1 MRVEERLQ
9 EFLSEK
15 RSIARNDKRQLRA
28 SANRAT
34 RDLHGVPVPRC
45 GCCRTVLRA
54 KLGNDGAYFLRL
66 VSYDNKQLRWFE
78 WQASAHDVLD
88 ERESPGAMQD
98 FRSSERMRVPLPAAS
113 STIAVSFAIISPILS
128 LPLAALAIETAEHF
142 EIMQRRRRSK
152 NILGRPQ
159 DQPEPI
165 GIVSGQCGDRIRNS
179 SSFGRGG

>member
-1 MRVEERLQ
+1 MRVEERCKSFCPQ
-9 EFLSEK
+9 K

-34 RDLHGVPVPRC
+34 RDLHGVPCAALRLLQNC
-45 GCCRTVLRA
+45 LRA

-98 FRSSERMRVPLPAAS
+98 FRQLGTHARPFAGSQQYDCGVFCDHLADIVAS
-113 STIAVSFAIISPILS
+113 SRSFS
-128 LPLAALAIETAEHF
+128 
-142 EIMQRRRRSK
+142 
-152 NILGRPQ
+152 N
-159 DQPEPI
+159 
-165 GIVSGQCGDRIRNS
+165 RNS
-179 SSFGRGG
+179 GTL